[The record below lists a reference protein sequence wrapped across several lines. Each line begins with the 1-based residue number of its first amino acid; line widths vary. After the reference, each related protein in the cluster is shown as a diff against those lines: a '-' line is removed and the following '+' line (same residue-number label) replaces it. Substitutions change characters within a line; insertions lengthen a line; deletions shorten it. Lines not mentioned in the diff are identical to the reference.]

1 MGLSQCTL
9 ASGLYLSQS
18 TLGGGFGPQPEY
30 SGRGF
35 RASARVLWEGVLGLI
50 QSTLGRGFGP
60 EPEYSGRTFWASAR
74 VLWETQA
81 KIKIDCRVPHF
92 DFIVGPKLNELKYK
106 GKAQLSM
113 VLLSQKT
120 HYIWLSGDPFS
131 P

>member
-1 MGLSQCTL
+1 MG
-9 ASGLYLSQS
+9 LSQS

-60 EPEYSGRTFWASAR
+60 EPEYSGRMFW
-74 VLWETQA
+74 A

-92 DFIVGPKLNELKYK
+92 DFMVGPKLNELKYK